1 MRGGVGDLA
10 EIMAKCHVVVQ
21 GLFDISLTTVL
32 RAAVHLHRVDVFGS
46 LAGSSSLQFGNI
58 STRAGLGYSE
68 MATAQV

>member
-1 MRGGVGDLA
+1 
-10 EIMAKCHVVVQ
+10 MAKCHVVVQ

-46 LAGSSSLQFGNI
+46 LVGSTLQLGNI
-58 STRAGLGYSE
+58 STRTGLGYSE